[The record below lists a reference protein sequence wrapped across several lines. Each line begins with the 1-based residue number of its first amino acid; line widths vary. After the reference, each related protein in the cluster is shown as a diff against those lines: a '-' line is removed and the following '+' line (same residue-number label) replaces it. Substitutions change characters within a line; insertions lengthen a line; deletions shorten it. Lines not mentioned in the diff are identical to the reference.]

1 MLLVRQT
8 LHIVTE
14 GVRRCA
20 PFGERQVQL
29 LERNGVGTVAVERE
43 VYDSTGTGLLP
54 IQAAVIS
61 GTPTFRVL
69 GRVDAGAPWV
79 EIVAAGTIGWLN
91 SISWVPFL
99 QLEIT
104 AGAGVVRLWI
114 GEK

>member
-1 MLLVRQT
+1 M
-8 LHIVTE
+8 
-14 GVRRCA
+14 
-20 PFGERQVQL
+20 QL
-29 LERNGVGTVAVERE
+29 LERNGVGSVAVDRE

-69 GRVDAGAPWV
+69 GRVSTDAPWV
-79 EIVAAGTIGWLN
+79 EIVAAGTVGWLN
-91 SISWVPFL
+91 SISWVPFI

-104 AGAGVVRLWI
+104 SGVGVVKLWI